1 LNGWSRPKHTES
13 KERNEWV
20 AKKGTAAIPAKTAGK
35 ISTMKIKAIAKVV
48 YGFFAAAFLLVGIT
62 AFAAGTGLS
71 PEPLHGVVMHVVHGD
86 ANALHIVQEFGAF
99 LVFIGL
105 ITFWFTWH
113 YDQSQTFHWA
123 MTIAWG
129 LIALAHWFDVRGSRN
144 SVIGPIINSIPFI
157 LFAALGLLRRK
168 FERQAQSI

>member
-1 LNGWSRPKHTES
+1 
-13 KERNEWV
+13 
-20 AKKGTAAIPAKTAGK
+20 
-35 ISTMKIKAIAKVV
+35 MKINTIAKLV
-48 YGFFAAAFLLVGIT
+48 YGFFAAAFLIVGLT
-62 AFAAGTGLS
+62 VVASDTGFL
-71 PEPLHGVVMHVVHGD
+71 PEPLKRAVMEVGHGD
-86 ANALHIVQEFGAF
+86 ANALHITQEFGAF

-105 ITFWFTWH
+105 ITLWFMRH

-157 LFAALGLLRRK
+157 LFTALGLLRRK
-168 FERQAQSI
+168 SEGQAQSI

>member
-1 LNGWSRPKHTES
+1 MGREKSDRCNSTK
-13 KERNEWV
+13 
-20 AKKGTAAIPAKTAGK
+20 AAGEV
-35 ISTMKIKAIAKVV
+35 STMRIKAIAKVV

-62 AFAAGTGLS
+62 AFAAGTGLL
-71 PEPLHGVVMHVVHGD
+71 PEPLHGVVMDVGHGD
-86 ANALHIVQEFGAF
+86 ANAFHIIQEFGAF

-105 ITFWFTWH
+105 ITFWFMRH

-168 FERQAQSI
+168 SQGQAQSI